1 MKKNAVDLQPGEK
14 IRVSARRIRHLV
26 TEHQYDDSQSHYEPA
41 LADDGEVELVV
52 RGNYADTSI
61 RCLVVGTGLASGEFV
76 GSFHASNGEEFDV
89 VEPEPEPGDY
99 TLVDVALN
107 DPIMPTEATDSR
119 RESFTV
125 EIALVV
131 RTANGRTF
139 TITIDV
145 DDLESMLY
153 DFDVAG
159 VDTNGEPI
167 AEPEFGAVVSLLAA
181 VTKEIEA

>member
-1 MKKNAVDLQPGEK
+1 MKKNAVDLQPGEI

-26 TEHQYDDSQSHYEPA
+26 TEHEYDDSQSHYEPA
-41 LADDGEVELVV
+41 LADDGEVQLVV

-61 RCLVVGTGLASGEFV
+61 RCLAVGTGLASGEFV
-76 GSFHASNGEEFDV
+76 GSFHASNGEEFEV
-89 VEPEPEPGDY
+89 VEQPGDF
-99 TLVDVALN
+99 TLVDVSLV
-107 DPIMPTEATDSR
+107 DPYTPTEATDMR
-119 RESFTV
+119 RESFT
-125 EIALVV
+125 IGISLVV
-131 RTANGRTF
+131 ATANGRTF